1 MPTGRRPAGPC
12 GVVMIVIHGSRHGFA
27 LRANLRRPMQI
38 PNAHSAAVRSTSVRP
53 NLIRLVLEGS
63 REIVS
68 RRRLI
73 RYLVQAD
80 LKKDGSDT
88 VLGNVWWILDPLLQ
102 MIVYVILV
110 SVIFA
115 RPQKDYPL
123 FIFAA
128 ILPWKWFTTS
138 VSQGVGAVVGQERL
152 IKTIQFPKIVLPVSA
167 TVAGVV
173 NFAFG
178 MIPLGMLLVL
188 LFRDRISPNLA
199 FIPVIAFVQLVFT
212 LAVATVLAA
221 LNVFVRDIGNIARH
235 ALRLWFYLSPGLY
248 AIDQLESSSALKSH
262 PEVLKI
268 LEANPFATLFSA
280 YRSVIY
286 GTSDGGPALPDWS
299 SLATLLLVSL
309 LL

>member
-1 MPTGRRPAGPC
+1 MG
-12 GVVMIVIHGSRHGFA
+12 
-27 LRANLRRPMQI
+27 I
-38 PNAHSAAVRSTSVRP
+38 PNAHSAVVRSTSVRP
-53 NLIRLVLEGS
+53 NLIRLVLDGF
-63 REIVS
+63 REVLS

-88 VLGNVWWILDPLLQ
+88 VLGNIWWILDPLLQ
-102 MIVYVILV
+102 MVVYVILV

-115 RPQKDYPL
+115 RSQPDYPL
-123 FIFAA
+123 FIFSA

-138 VSQGVGAVVGQERL
+138 VSEGVGSVVSQERL
-152 IKTIQFPKIVLPVSA
+152 IKQIQFPKIVLPVSV
-167 TVAGVV
+167 TVAGIV

-178 MIPLGMLLVL
+178 MIPLSLLLVL
-188 LFRDRISPNLA
+188 LFRDRINPNLA
-199 FIPVIAFVQLVFT
+199 YIPVIASVQLVFT
-212 LAVATVLAA
+212 LAVTIVLSA

-248 AIDQLESSSALKSH
+248 GIDQLEGSSALKSH
-262 PEVLKI
+262 PEVLRI

-286 GTSDGGPALPDWS
+286 GTPTGGPELPNWSALAS
-299 SLATLLLVSL
+299 LLLVSVVL
-309 LL
+309 LAISVAIFKRLESQFAKIL